1 MFADHKKNSDN
12 FFLLIREIFP
22 FSFFGV
28 SCCKRAII
36 ETGFSYFLWRYR
48 CKWKYNNTVIDES
61 NSGSVRTNA
70 ISVMVK
76 LLWFYKKFNL
86 KDFEILFLLWL
97 YVLMLVL
104 KVASELRSEYWN
116 CVKAKIYQNLP
127 KATREWNLENVNC
140 ILKRKRD
147 LQVSFH
153 VQMILANLAW
163 KFWLTHF
170 SPVFNFS
177 TPLKR

>member
-1 MFADHKKNSDN
+1 MFAGHQKNSDKI
-12 FFLLIREIFP
+12 FLLIQEIFP

-28 SCCKRAII
+28 SSCKRAII

-61 NSGSVRTNA
+61 NSDSVRTNA

-104 KVASELRSEYWN
+104 KVASELRSEYWLPREEIL
-116 CVKAKIYQNLP
+116 KLRESKNLT

-140 ILKRKRD
+140 ILKRNVLNEIYRY
-147 LQVSFH
+147 LF
-153 VQMILANLAW
+153 M
-163 KFWLTHF
+163 
-170 SPVFNFS
+170 
-177 TPLKR
+177 LKWF